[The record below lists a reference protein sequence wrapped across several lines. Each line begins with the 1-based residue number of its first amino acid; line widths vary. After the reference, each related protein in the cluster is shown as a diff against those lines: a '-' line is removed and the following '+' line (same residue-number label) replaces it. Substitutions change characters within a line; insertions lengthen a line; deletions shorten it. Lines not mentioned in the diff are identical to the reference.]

1 MAQRTGLEPATPGVT
16 GRYSNQLNYHCTVAD
31 SDDIGWWV
39 VTDSNRRH
47 SACKA
52 DALPT
57 ELITL
62 AVGVYYIHLH
72 MTVKPYL
79 PFSCVFF
86 PNLAAIYA
94 NLCFYWLYILY
105 KTNNFSSLLFIWPPM
120 LVRYLLLRH
129 QAWWL
134 AHNGQS
140 LAHRHQSKT

>member
-1 MAQRTGLEPATPGVT
+1 M
-16 GRYSNQLNYHCTVAD
+16 
-31 SDDIGWWV
+31 
-39 VTDSNRRH
+39 TDSNRRH

-62 AVGVYYIHLH
+62 AVGVYYIDLH
-72 MTVKPYL
+72 MAVKPYL

-105 KTNNFSSLLFIWPPM
+105 KTNNFSSLLFIWP
-120 LVRYLLLRH
+120 LVLSRYLLSGL
-129 QAWWL
+129 QASSL